1 MRYIESKDI
10 NGKPI
15 FEGDLL
21 SLTIKD
27 KFFGGSYFGKFC
39 SFYDLDEAKINVL
52 KNDNYLQVKCVITF
66 YKNGKQ
72 CVTNQENAFWEYQN
86 PLTEKGLTPVKT
98 IEDFFDVE
106 DALEFSRLE
115 VEDTLFFRYLISKG
129 VEKVSGFNGEPSL
142 TSEKSFLIKT
152 KINEDIYVG
161 DKVIVELDD
170 EWKEK
175 LSEAPKS
182 EECIVEEFTHALFE
196 FEKMPEQF
204 DVKINM
210 YLTDAES
217 NCKVF
222 SKNSN
227 ENKLDRYKLF
237 VGLKGEINLLNYFK
251 RKDFEIIKI

>member
-39 SFYDLDEAKINVL
+39 SFYDVDEAKINVL

-66 YKNGKQ
+66 YKNGQ
-72 CVTNQENAFWEYQN
+72 QVVTNQENAFWEYQN
-86 PLTEKGLTPVKT
+86 PLTEKGLTPEKT
-98 IEDFFDVE
+98 IEDFSDIE
-106 DALEFSRLE
+106 NPLEFSELE
-115 VEDTLFFRYLISKG
+115 VENTLFFRYLISKG
-129 VEKVSGFNGEPSL
+129 VEKVNGFAGEPLL
-142 TSEKSFLIKT
+142 TPEESFLIKT

-161 DKVIVELDD
+161 DKIIVELDD

-175 LSEAPKS
+175 LSEDPKS
-182 EECIVEEFTHALFE
+182 EECAIEEFTHALFE
-196 FEKMPEQF
+196 FEKMPDQF
-204 DVKINM
+204 NYKINM

-222 SKNSN
+222 SKTSN
-227 ENKLDRYKLF
+227 ESKLERDKLF
-237 VGLKGEINLLNYFK
+237 VGLRGEISLLN
-251 RKDFEIIKI
+251 